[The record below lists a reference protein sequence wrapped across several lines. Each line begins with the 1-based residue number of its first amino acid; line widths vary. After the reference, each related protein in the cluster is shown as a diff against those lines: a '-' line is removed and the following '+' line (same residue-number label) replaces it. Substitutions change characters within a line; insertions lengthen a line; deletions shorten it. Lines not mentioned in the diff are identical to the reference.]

1 MTRCLYSDVQ
11 VCRLLAAMSAIA
23 ETLDKGRGWPFM
35 VAAMEME
42 SPVDH
47 TIYCVQ
53 MGLLRVTPNLHL
65 VSSQI
70 TPFVA

>member
-1 MTRCLYSDVQ
+1 
-11 VCRLLAAMSAIA
+11 MSAIA
-23 ETLDKGRGWPFM
+23 ETLAKGWGWPFM

-53 MGLLRVTPNLHL
+53 IGLLKVTPNLHL
-65 VSSQI
+65 VSRPI